1 MSEYAFFLGCSYRAS
16 SVRIAIRLP
25 TDATVYF
32 VYLFPLFLTYKFQA
46 LISPSSGVSQAVFL
60 YTTIWFMWCLCCSS
74 ACACWLVCGYL
85 KLFFIY
91 NHLVHVVFMLLI
103 CVCLLTGLSWWFH
116 CTGAVVVLVYLWLCV
131 CLWTGLSW
139 WLMMGLWEPET
150 CRVKIKEINTQ
161 NKQLHPLV
169 TLLQYE
175 VSNYLTILE
184 MGQSFEGVRVKVKVK
199 QSHYRPGQALRVPGG
214 WDSQISRQ
222 SAHEGGKVVSPTHQP
237 PLPPKKYS
245 WYSFLLETES
255 TPEQ

>member
-1 MSEYAFFLGCSYRAS
+1 MFISYGKYAVVHEKAKMVIAYCNMVTNGCNCLFCIFISFIFTVHVSGSHKPIIRGTS
-16 SVRIAIRLP
+16 S
-25 TDATVYF
+25 
-32 VYLFPLFLTYKFQA
+32 
-46 LISPSSGVSQAVFL
+46 
-60 YTTIWFMWCLCCSS
+60 C
-74 ACACWLVCGYL
+74 
-85 KLFFIY
+85 FFIY
-91 NHLVHVVFMLLI
+91 NHLVHLVFMLLI
-103 CVCLLTGLSWWFH
+103 CVCLWTGLSWWFH